1 MYRYERKPLLFKGM
15 VISMKIKIGES
26 IRELRISSGF
36 TQEKLAQAL
45 GVSGQAVSRWESSS
59 GYPDM
64 ELVPSIAN
72 FFHVSI
78 DELFGYD
85 GERDVKIKEILKKT
99 EEMIGLQK
107 NMDTCVAMLREAA
120 AEFPSEPE
128 ILTQLGFA
136 LFILGNQKN
145 GIHGFTKDGSDYVYS
160 DTEYHSQNEYWQE
173 ALRLFEKALALGLD
187 SDGRMAVI
195 CVMVQLYG
203 ITGQY
208 DKAEALV
215 RKQDSV
221 VICRECLL
229 PVASEVEK
237 RDRYLGEALLAL
249 VRQLKQIMEIS
260 VLGKLSL
267 CRSMAGVEKLLS
279 VIRLYEAIVD
289 DGNCGFGHF
298 DLRDLYLWCS
308 ILEARC
314 GNLDNALKY
323 FNIGFRHHQAYQ
335 SIRCTGTYH
344 YTAPLVSKVTFPSE
358 NFPVVPENSW
368 AGWMHAA
375 PKNLTDAIKSD
386 SRYAECFDETANRKD
401 AAKTV

>member
-1 MYRYERKPLLFKGM
+1 
-15 VISMKIKIGES
+15 MKIKIGES
-26 IRELRISSGF
+26 IRGLRISSGF

-85 GERDVKIKEILKKT
+85 GERDAKIKDILKKT
-99 EEMIGLQK
+99 EKMIGLQK

-120 AEFPSEPE
+120 TEFPSEPE

-136 LFILGNQKN
+136 LFVLRNQKN
-145 GIHGFTKDGSDYVYS
+145 GRYGFTKDGSDYVYS
-160 DTEYHSQNEYWQE
+160 NTNIILKTNTGRRRFGCLKKRW
-173 ALRLFEKALALGLD
+173 LLGLD

-195 CVMVQLYG
+195 FTMVQLYG

-237 RDRYLGEALLAL
+237 RGRYLGEALLAL
-249 VRQLKQIMEIS
+249 VS
-260 VLGKLSL
+260 
-267 CRSMAGVEKLLS
+267 
-279 VIRLYEAIVD
+279 
-289 DGNCGFGHF
+289 
-298 DLRDLYLWCS
+298 
-308 ILEARC
+308 
-314 GNLDNALKY
+314 
-323 FNIGFRHHQAYQ
+323 
-335 SIRCTGTYH
+335 
-344 YTAPLVSKVTFPSE
+344 
-358 NFPVVPENSW
+358 
-368 AGWMHAA
+368 
-375 PKNLTDAIKSD
+375 
-386 SRYAECFDETANRKD
+386 
-401 AAKTV
+401 